1 MIRKYQCAADFLFY
15 IITEKTSTYWCCS
28 PLKLPEYMASNTP
41 IIASTIGSISE
52 FLDENTCF
60 PFYQI
65 SKESIQLAVEEALH
79 NPISASKRAANARK
93 KYF

>member
-1 MIRKYQCAADFLFY
+1 
-15 IITEKTSTYWCCS
+15 
-28 PLKLPEYMASNTP
+28 MASNTP

-93 KYF
+93 KVLLNYTTKKRAELLFDFIE